1 MRRRLFVLAAAG
13 LMAASGVAVAPAEAQ
28 RRPNEIVWGDQLPG
42 GLDPHVIADV
52 PMQFIQLNMYDE
64 LYRYQGNPPEL
75 VPWLA
80 SGHTVSPDGL
90 TWTFTLRPGI
100 KFHDGSDMTAEDV
113 VYSFRRVLGLRRAP
127 AAAFLPILDPS
138 GITAVDARTVRF
150 QLKAAYSPF
159 LAAIPLVS
167 IVNSRL
173 VRANER
179 NNDWGSAWLSSNAAG
194 SGAYRFDPSTY
205 RPQELVDM
213 TRFREHFLGWSH
225 NQRPIDV
232 VRSRPI
238 LETTTRVNALLRGD
252 IDATDSYLPTDMVE
266 RVSRSR
272 GVRVARDESMR
283 VMVLR
288 INNRRPPLDNVHFRR
303 CLSHAFNYMGFI
315 SGILKDYAVRN
326 GGPIPKNLWGAPA
339 DLAGYDYNLDKARA
353 ECEQARAQGAPVT
366 REIEIHIQTQ
376 LAQTTQA
383 AELLQADLR
392 RIGVNLKIVPNTWPT
407 LTSSTARVET
417 TPDMWVHWVST
428 YFVDPENWIG
438 QMYDSQFHGTWK
450 ASSWY
455 TNPRVDA
462 MLREARVSTDQNR
475 RRQLYEEASRIVV
488 SEAADI
494 WIYNTVQ
501 LRGLSQRVQGYQ
513 FSPVGSG
520 GELRGVS
527 LSN

>member
-1 MRRRLFVLAAAG
+1 MRRKLLLLAAASAIAAAG
-13 LMAASGVAVAPAEAQ
+13 LWAPPAEAQ
-28 RRPNEIVWGDQLPG
+28 RRANEIVWGDQLPG

-52 PMQFIQLNMYDE
+52 PMQFIQLNVYDE
-64 LYRYQGNPPEL
+64 LYRYQGNPPDL

-80 SGHTVSPDGL
+80 TGHTVSADGL
-90 TWTFTLRPGI
+90 TWTFTLRPGTI
-100 KFHDGSDMTAEDV
+100 FHDGTELTAEDV
-113 VYSFRRVLGLRRAP
+113 VYSFQRVLALRRGP
-127 AAAFLPILDPS
+127 SAAFLPILDPS
-138 GITAVDARTVRF
+138 GITAPDRQTVRF
-150 QLKAAYSPF
+150 QLKSPYAPF
-159 LAAIPLVS
+159 LAAIPLVA
-167 IVNSRL
+167 ILNSKL
-173 VRANER
+173 VKANER
-179 NNDWGSAWLSSNAAG
+179 NNDWGTAWLASNAAG
-194 SGAYRFDPSTY
+194 SGAYRLDPATY
-205 RPQELVDM
+205 RPQELADLP
-213 TRFREHFLGWSH
+213 RNAEHFMGWSH
-225 NQRPIDV
+225 NPRPIELI
-232 VRSRPI
+232 RSRPI

-266 RVSRSR
+266 RVARAR

-283 VMVLR
+283 VMVIR
-288 INNRRPPLDNVHFRR
+288 MNNQRAPFDNANFRR
-303 CLSHAFNYMGFI
+303 CLSHAFNYQGFI

-339 DLAGYDYNLDKARA
+339 DVEGYPFDLEKARA
-353 ECEQARAQGAPVT
+353 ACDQARAEGAPVN
-366 REIEIHIQTQ
+366 REIEIHIQSQ

-383 AELLQADLR
+383 AELFQSDLR
-392 RIGVNLKIVPNTWPT
+392 RIGITMKIVPSTWPT
-407 LTSSTARVET
+407 LTTSTGRAET

-455 TNPRVDA
+455 KNDEVDR
-462 MLREARVSTDQNR
+462 MLREARAITDQSR
-475 RRQLYEEASRIVV
+475 RKQLYEQASRIVV
-488 SEAADI
+488 ADAADI

-501 LRGLSQRVQGYQ
+501 LRGLSNRVQGYQ

>member
-1 MRRRLFVLAAAG
+1 MLRRLLLAAGAG
-13 LMAASGVAVAPAEAQ
+13 AIAAGMLALPAEAQ

-52 PMQFIQLNMYDE
+52 PMQFIQLNVYDE

-80 SGHTVSPDGL
+80 SGHTVSADGL

-100 KFHDGSDMTAEDV
+100 TFHDGSELTAEDV
-113 VYSFRRVLGLRRAP
+113 VYSFQRVLALRRGP
-127 AAAFLPILDPS
+127 AAAFLPILDPA
-138 GITAVDARTVRF
+138 GISAPDRLTVQFR
-150 QLKAAYSPF
+150 LKSAYAPF
-159 LAAIPLVS
+159 LAAIPLVA
-167 IVNSRL
+167 IVNARL
-173 VRANER
+173 VKANEKDG
-179 NNDWGSAWLSSNAAG
+179 DWGTAWLSSNAAG
-194 SGAYRFDPSTY
+194 SGAYRLDPASY
-205 RPQELVDM
+205 RPQELADL
-213 TRFREHFLGWSH
+213 TRHREHFMGWSH
-225 NQRPIDV
+225 NEKPIDI
-232 VRSRPI
+232 VRVRPI

-266 RVSRSR
+266 RVARAR

-283 VMVLR
+283 VMVIR
-288 INNRRPPLDNVHFRR
+288 MNNRRPPFDNVHFRR
-303 CLSHAFNYMGFI
+303 CLSHAFNYPGFI
-315 SGILKDYAVRN
+315 TGILRDYAVRN

-339 DLAGYDYNLDKARA
+339 DLAGYDFDLAKARA
-353 ECEQARAQGAPVT
+353 ECERAKAQGAPVE
-366 REIEIHIQTQ
+366 REIEVHIQTQ

-383 AELLQADLR
+383 AELFQSDLR
-392 RIGVNLKIVPNTWPT
+392 RIGVNLKIVPSTWPT
-407 LTSSTARVET
+407 LTASTAKVET

-428 YFVDPENWIG
+428 YFADPENWIG

-455 TNPRVDA
+455 RNDKVDA
-462 MLREARVSTDQNR
+462 MLREARASTDRNR
-475 RRQLYEEASRIVV
+475 RRELYEAASRIVV
-488 SEAADI
+488 DEAADI

-501 LRGLSQRVQGYQ
+501 LRGLSNRVQNYQ

-527 LSN
+527 LGN

>member
-1 MRRRLFVLAAAG
+1 MLRRSVLLASTGLAAGA
-13 LMAASGVAVAPAEAQ
+13 LLPWDAKAQ

-42 GLDPHVIADV
+42 GLDPHALSDV
-52 PMQFIQLNMYDE
+52 PMQFIQLNAYDE
-64 LYRYQGNPPEL
+64 LYRYQGNPPDL
-75 VPWLA
+75 IPWLA
-80 SGHTVSPDGL
+80 SGHTVSPDGM
-90 TWTFTLRPGI
+90 TWLFTLRPGI
-100 KFHDGSDMTAEDV
+100 KFHDGSEMTAADV
-113 VYSFRRVLGLRRAP
+113 VYSFHRMLALRRAP
-127 AAAFLPILDPS
+127 AAAFLPILDAS
-138 GITAVDARTVRF
+138 GVTAPERLTVRF

-159 LAAIPLVS
+159 LAAVPLVS
-167 IVNSRL
+167 IVNPRI

-179 NNDWGSAWLSSNAAG
+179 NNDWGAAWLSSNAAG
-194 SGAYRFDPSTY
+194 SGAYVVNSTTY
-205 RPQELVDM
+205 RPQELLDLP
-213 TRFREHFLGWSH
+213 RFADHFMGWSH
-225 NQRPIDV
+225 NPRPIEV
-232 VRSRPI
+232 IRTRPI

-283 VMVLR
+283 IMVIR
-288 INNRRPPLDNVHFRR
+288 MNNRKPPFDNVHFRR
-303 CLSHAFNYMGFI
+303 SVSHAFNYPGFI
-315 SGILKDYAVRN
+315 TGILRDYAIRN
-326 GGPIPKNLWGAPA
+326 AGPIPKNLWGAPA
-339 DLAGYDYNLDKARA
+339 DLQGYEYSIERARA
-353 ECEQARAQGAPVT
+353 ELERARAQGAPVG
-366 REIEIHIQTQ
+366 REMEIHIQTQ

-383 AELLQADLR
+383 AELLQSDLR

-407 LTSSTARVET
+407 LTSSTARAES

-462 MLREARVSTDQNR
+462 MLREARTSTDQNR
-475 RRQLYEEASRIVV
+475 RKAIYEAASRIVV
-488 SEAADI
+488 EEAADV

-501 LRGLSQRVQGYQ
+501 LRGLSARVQGYQ

-527 LSN
+527 LTG